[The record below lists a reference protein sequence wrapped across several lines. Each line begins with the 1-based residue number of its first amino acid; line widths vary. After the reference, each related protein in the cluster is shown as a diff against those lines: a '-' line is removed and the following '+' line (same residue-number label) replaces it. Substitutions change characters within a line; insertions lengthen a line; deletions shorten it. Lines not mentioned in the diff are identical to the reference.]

1 MLSAMAG
8 GEGIVWLS
16 RLLDA
21 LPLIT
26 HDHPVWTGAIHRLLD
41 EFGRDHR
48 RRDGG
53 GHVIGQSALPQ
64 TAPSWKEPNHCRN
77 GAKHMFI
84 GDPSQGSGAV
94 LDQGICVSGSFLG

>member
-1 MLSAMAG
+1 M
-8 GEGIVWLS
+8 WLS

-64 TAPSWKEPNHCRN
+64 TAPS
-77 GAKHMFI
+77 
-84 GDPSQGSGAV
+84 
-94 LDQGICVSGSFLG
+94 